1 MFLCFEADELNK
13 TKLTELYSPAN
24 KNYYPDRI
32 ISNPGGGGGGGDG
45 LSCDRG
51 GEARRLA

>member
-1 MFLCFEADELNK
+1 MFLCFEADELSK

-32 ISNPGGGGGGGDG
+32 IANPGGELSYERGGD
-45 LSCDRG
+45 
-51 GEARRLA
+51 ARRLA